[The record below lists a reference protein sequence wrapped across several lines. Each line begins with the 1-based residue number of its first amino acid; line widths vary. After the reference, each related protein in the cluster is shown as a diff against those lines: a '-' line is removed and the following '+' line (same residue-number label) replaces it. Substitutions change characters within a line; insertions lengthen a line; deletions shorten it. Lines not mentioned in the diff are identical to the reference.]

1 MWWDFLT
8 EGVGLAEAMIFAIE
22 NINNDLKLLRNISLG
37 YDIRDCCERVTRATR
52 VTYELLKD
60 KCRTN
65 STQYRMGEKP
75 ITALIGPVYSR
86 TALVIGGFLEMLN
99 VSGISGTTTS
109 PELSSHTYAHMH
121 RTVPQDTFLA
131 KAMADIIDH
140 FNWSYI
146 AAIGVDDSYGRNGV
160 WSVIEEAENR
170 NGSFCVALTEFIPHH
185 SQTSNIKDTV
195 TKLRRHENIRVIILW
210 MYGAI
215 LRNFLKEVRRQN
227 LSGRFW
233 VLSEISFTLDLP
245 SVFSSL
251 HGSIAIQ
258 PHNFDDA
265 GFKEYLKALLS
276 NESNKQDRPEWWN
289 EILAL
294 QNNCSASKDN
304 TTEYEKSCS
313 HNVVNDMYSPYV
325 PYYIDAVYSVAH
337 ALDIFTRYAN
347 TTDSSD
353 CQQSFNM
360 ATYDMQK
367 LLSRVNFTGLT
378 GQILFDEFG
387 DRRTAVYDIINF
399 QQVQEADAKRLKLVI
414 VGNWDVDERLQFYEN
429 MHWNNQTGSSL
440 KSECLDQCSAGTRK
454 STTSPCCWQCVPCPR
469 GTINPIPGS
478 ESCIECPRGK
488 RSNEAQTEC
497 VVLPL
502 ANLKYSSAGGIVIIA
517 FGTCGIIAALLS
529 FAVICRFWN
538 TPIVKASNREL
549 SLVILVIITLLLSL
563 PFINLF
569 EPTDTICKIIY
580 PWRYITYNLCLSFL
594 LVKVLRISSAF
605 QVPILPGLTICSAV
619 THRIQ
624 AGVIVII
631 LQVLLLLLLLP
642 WLILDP
648 PSNMEHI
655 YPDRYKFNECKAYNM
670 LGGKI
675 LFLLTCSYVF
685 LQMLMSAFCSFKIRN
700 IPENFSEAKRIAFS
714 MYIFLFSFLAHHPVE
729 FSMDG
734 WYVSVVDCVTTLLS
748 AYGFLCCIFL
758 PKLYILLFRPELNTL
773 RNIKQE
779 VTQFSFRSTAI
790 HVNPAFENSTEQ
802 CRT

>member
-1 MWWDFLT
+1 M
-8 EGVGLAEAMIFAIE
+8 
-22 NINNDLKLLRNISLG
+22 
-37 YDIRDCCERVTRATR
+37 VTRATR

-109 PELSSHTYAHMH
+109 PELSSHTYAHLH

-131 KAMADIIDH
+131 KAMADIIDN

-146 AAIGVDDSYGRNGV
+146 AAIGVDDS
-160 WSVIEEAENR
+160 S
-170 NGSFCVALTEFIPHH
+170 
-185 SQTSNIKDTV
+185 
-195 TKLRRHENIRVIILW
+195 
-210 MYGAI
+210 
-215 LRNFLKEVRRQN
+215 
-227 LSGRFW
+227 
-233 VLSEISFTLDLP
+233 P

-347 TTDSSD
+347 TTDSD

-497 VVLPL
+497 VDLPL

-538 TPIVKASNREL
+538 TPIVRASNREL

-580 PWRYITYNLCLSFL
+580 PWRYITCNLCLSFL
-594 LVKVLRISSAF
+594 LVKDLRISSAF
-605 QVPILPGLTICSAV
+605 QVPILPGLTICSAG

-655 YPDRYKFNECKAYNM
+655 YPERYKFNECKAYNM
-670 LGGKI
+670 FCGKI
-675 LFLLTCSYVF
+675 LFLSTCFLYFLTNV
-685 LQMLMSAFCSFKIRN
+685 
-700 IPENFSEAKRIAFS
+700 
-714 MYIFLFSFLAHHPVE
+714 
-729 FSMDG
+729 
-734 WYVSVVDCVTTLLS
+734 
-748 AYGFLCCIFL
+748 
-758 PKLYILLFRPELNTL
+758 TL
-773 RNIKQE
+773 RILFFQD
-779 VTQFSFRSTAI
+779 
-790 HVNPAFENSTEQ
+790 
-802 CRT
+802 

>member
-1 MWWDFLT
+1 
-8 EGVGLAEAMIFAIE
+8 
-22 NINNDLKLLRNISLG
+22 
-37 YDIRDCCERVTRATR
+37 
-52 VTYELLKD
+52 
-60 KCRTN
+60 
-65 STQYRMGEKP
+65 
-75 ITALIGPVYSR
+75 
-86 TALVIGGFLEMLN
+86 MLN

-109 PELSSHTYAHMH
+109 PELSSHTYAHLH

-131 KAMADIIDH
+131 KAMADIIDN

-146 AAIGVDDSYGRNGV
+146 AAIGVDDSYGRNG
-160 WSVIEEAENR
+160 
-170 NGSFCVALTEFIPHH
+170 
-185 SQTSNIKDTV
+185 TSNIKDTV

-347 TTDSSD
+347 TTDSD

-497 VVLPL
+497 VDLPL

-538 TPIVKASNREL
+538 TPIVRASNREL

-580 PWRYITYNLCLSFL
+580 PWRYITCNLCLSFL
-594 LVKVLRISSAF
+594 LVKDLRISSAF
-605 QVPILPGLTICSAV
+605 QVPILPGLTICSAG

-655 YPDRYKFNECKAYNM
+655 YPERYKFNECKAYNM
-670 LGGKI
+670 FCGKI
-675 LFLLTCSYVF
+675 LFLSTCSYIF
-685 LQMLMSAFCSFKIRN
+685 LQMLLSAFCSFKIRN
-700 IPENFSEAKRIAFS
+700 IPENFGEAKRIAFS
-714 MYIFLFSFLAHHPVE
+714 MYIFLISLLAYHPVE

-734 WYVSVVDCVTTLLS
+734 W
-748 AYGFLCCIFL
+748 
-758 PKLYILLFRPELNTL
+758 PELNTL

-779 VTQFSFRSTAI
+779 VTQFSFTSTAM
-790 HVNPAFENSTEQ
+790 HVNPVFEHSTQ
-802 CRT
+802 